1 MKEDFFP
8 NWEEPA
14 YKIEVKDV
22 GNLAL
27 IAGAFNYF
35 GLQSL
40 IDS

>member
-22 GNLAL
+22 GNLPRRTGRRFLKFAL
-27 IAGAFNYF
+27 MQMG
-35 GLQSL
+35 
-40 IDS
+40 